1 MKNFR
6 FVVVL
11 LALVIAGGVFAGQK
25 PTAEVKQCSA
35 NKTEVTHSPP
45 SNEYVQAPPNPAADI
60 PTSISSEVHNAT
72 VKCVPDPEKK

>member
-11 LALVIAGGVFAGQK
+11 LALVIAEGAFAGQK
-25 PTAEVKQCSA
+25 STAEVKQCSA

-45 SNEYVQAPPNPAADI
+45 SNAYEKVSPNPTTDI
-60 PTSISSEVHNAT
+60 PTSISSEVYN
-72 VKCVPDPEKK
+72 VSVQCVPDPEKK